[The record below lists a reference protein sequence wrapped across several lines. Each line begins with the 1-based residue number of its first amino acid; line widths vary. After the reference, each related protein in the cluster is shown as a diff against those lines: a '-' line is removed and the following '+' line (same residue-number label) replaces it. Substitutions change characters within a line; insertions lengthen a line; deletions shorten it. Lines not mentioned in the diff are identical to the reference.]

1 MCVDRYSARPERW
14 SEVLQN
20 PRNLSKALQA
30 RRCDTSNSVGKTG
43 RHSQRNSGAVS
54 SMVPAMGP
62 RGLWKTTARPVEPSN
77 VPNYFQV
84 TALAHAD
91 ATFSQYLTADRINAT
106 RLLRVFPA
114 SNPEFSLHLSNE
126 HLSERT
132 IHFEAIRKNSLRF
145 VWFEKR
151 SDCQRVYKSRG
162 TPAGLQKAQ
171 MVRHRSLS
179 SRSQA
184 KSNGPRVLGW
194 REGCA
199 A

>member
-1 MCVDRYSARPERW
+1 VRHLQLRW
-14 SEVLQN
+14 ET
-20 PRNLSKALQA
+20 
-30 RRCDTSNSVGKTG
+30 D

-54 SMVPAMGP
+54 SMVPAMSR

-91 ATFSQYLTADRINAT
+91 ATFSQYLTADRINAA
-106 RLLRVFPA
+106 RLLRVLFHA
-114 SNPEFSLHLSNE
+114 SNLEFSLHLSNE
-126 HLSERT
+126 HLAERT
-132 IHFEAIRKNSLRF
+132 IRFEAICQNLLGF

-151 SDCQRVYKSRG
+151 SDCQRVYKCRG
-162 TPAGLQKAQ
+162 TPAGSQKAE

-184 KSNGPRVLGW
+184 KSNGPRVRWW
-194 REGCA
+194 REGWA